1 MKRIILTVIFSLV
14 TAVAV
19 LQSGCVMNS
28 GGQAPLESLAPE
40 LNAAATN
47 ALQQLYASQPAA
59 KALGSK
65 ARAILIF
72 PDILKGGF
80 MVGAETG
87 NGVLRQNGR
96 TTGYYNISAASYG
109 FQAGLQTFGY
119 ALFLMND
126 SAMAYLHNTGGWQ
139 IGVGPSVVVVDQGM
153 AKTMTTT
160 TLTQDVYA
168 FVFNQEGLMAGLGLQ
183 GSKITRI
190 GQ

>member
-1 MKRIILTVIFSLV
+1 MKTIKLTIILS
-14 TAVAV
+14 VANV
-19 LQSGCVMNS
+19 VALLQSGCAMNS
-28 GGQAPLESLAPE
+28 GGVGQESLAPD
-40 LNAAATN
+40 LHSAATN
-47 ALQQLYASQPAA
+47 ALQNLYATNPSA
-59 KALGSK
+59 KALGRK

-96 TTGYYNISAASYG
+96 TTGYYNITAASYG

-119 ALFLMND
+119 ALFFMND
-126 SAMAYLHNTGGWQ
+126 SSLAYLNNTGGWQ
-139 IGVGPSVVVVDQGM
+139 VGVGPSVVIVDQGM
-153 AKTMTTT
+153 AKTMDTT

-168 FVFNQEGLMAGLGLQ
+168 FVFNQEGLMAGAGLQ
-183 GSKITRI
+183 GSKITRV